1 MKLVRLNKICVNET
15 YGKIQIGICVSHKFP
30 FQNGLKEAMLYHHCF
45 LTKLLKCRMCASRSV
60 QENQK
65 ELKLDRKYKF

>member
-1 MKLVRLNKICVNET
+1 MEQVRLNKICLNET
-15 YGKIQIGICVSHKFP
+15 YGKIQIGTHVSHKFP

-45 LTKLLKCRMCASRSV
+45 LTKLPNCRMCASRSV
-60 QENQK
+60 QEKQK